1 MYNKCSHLNNRI
13 GSTFSTSG
21 SASAS
26 HEVLFRPRY
35 LKSFL
40 KGYFRVRKQEDQN
53 NRFFQKNRNFTWWN
67 IYFCR
72 YKSTIKTKST
82 SNLLQNTHTALNEV
96 YSVNVSWERPQYP
109 HWLHTCFP
117 NLVFWWLIIYHQSRS
132 FYKSMTLE
140 WMWRIPDLKAT
151 WLGSTAIR
159 ISGW

>member
-67 IYFCR
+67 VYFCR

-117 NLVFWWLIIYHQSRS
+117 NLVFWWLIICYLLKSRS
-132 FYKSMTLE
+132 F
-140 WMWRIPDLKAT
+140 
-151 WLGSTAIR
+151 
-159 ISGW
+159 